1 MGIKQLAET
10 TIKYQKDTL
19 ITSTTGGSMWGKGN
33 TCANLVIFPEK
44 YSEVSVGLTLEL
56 LPQFDGEQ
64 AGIILFINSDNYIK
78 FVREMVNG
86 KQTIVLVKEIDGK
99 PTAEFISPF
108 ESSTTVF
115 RLNIRNDLIELY
127 WKPQKGNEF
136 ETCNMTNWFQ
146 DFSEFQVGLLV
157 HGDNPKNHA
166 TFSSL
171 VINNQIQALSQKE
184 IPYNKL

>member
-1 MGIKQLAET
+1 MDIKKLVET
-10 TIKYQKDTL
+10 TTKYQKDTL

-56 LPQFDGEQ
+56 LPQLDGEQ

-86 KQTIVLVKEIDGK
+86 KQTIVLAKEIDGK
-99 PTAEFISPF
+99 PTAELISPF
-108 ESSTTVF
+108 ESSITVL

-127 WKPQKGNEF
+127 WKPHKESDF
-136 ETCNMTNWFQ
+136 EVCKMTNWFQ
-146 DFSEFQVGLLV
+146 DYAKFKVGLLV
-157 HGDNPKNHA
+157 HGDNPKNRA